1 MKQHLSTLSILHYV
15 YGALVCLSGFAAL
28 FFLGLGVFLSSDIVA
43 QNANEPP
50 PTWLGGMFQ
59 ALGLVLFIV
68 IEIWGIFIILSGYW
82 IAKLRNRTASIVAA
96 ALCLLSFPF
105 GTALGVF
112 TLVVL
117 TNDEV
122 KAEYEQGK
130 VLA

>member
-15 YGALVCLSGFAAL
+15 YGALVCLTGFAAL
-28 FFLGLGVFLSSDIVA
+28 FIMGLGVFLSSDMVA
-43 QNANEPP
+43 QNADEAP

-59 ALGLVLFIV
+59 AFGAVLFAV

-122 KAEYEQGK
+122 KAEYEQGR